1 MANLTSSLIV
11 RLIDQ
16 VSGPAKNVSRNLL
29 GMQRATAGARNASFG
44 TRLATSIK
52 HNDRA
57 LSNARGGLVDAAAGF
72 YALRAAIA
80 SPVQA
85 AMEFESAMADVT
97 KVVDFP
103 TPEAFNKFRDGL
115 IALSKE
121 VPISVNGL
129 AAIAAAAGQA
139 GIAGDEL
146 TRFTETAAKVGV
158 AFDISAEDA
167 GSAMAKMKTGLGMS
181 IDEVLLLSDS
191 MNHLSNSQA
200 SSASEILDVMLRV
213 GASGKQYGYAATE
226 VAAFASAMIAAGAT
240 SETASTSFRNMGLRL
255 NLGESAT
262 KRQKEALGRL
272 GLEAT
277 DVASRMQKDAAG
289 TTVDVMERLAGLPAD
304 VRAAVSS
311 DLFGNEARALGP
323 LLTNLDLVRKSLGL
337 VDDESKYAGS
347 SFREFEVRAGTFQ
360 NAAQIFNNRLTAMKV
375 VIGSALIP
383 VINGLMDSIVPVI
396 EGFSSFAAAHPELV
410 SNVMAAVGSMVA
422 LKIAVAGLKFI
433 GLIGRGGTLS
443 LLSLGL
449 KTVGRASMRLWGAA
463 AANVAY
469 SSSLKAMSG
478 AGALTGLQKVG
489 AAVRGMVRVVPGVAA
504 LSGVFGWLAGA
515 ASAVGAAIAG
525 ITAPVWGLI
534 AIAVAAVAAAG
545 FWLWKWWDRIS
556 SVFSGVAR
564 RLGEELQPAFDKIKP
579 VLEAI
584 SPVTKAVGVAFK
596 DMKKAIGAVIDWF
609 KEKWD
614 KFKSWIS
621 GFFSKEVL
629 TDEEKAEFEQNGY
642 DMADRMVNSIK
653 SVVKKLINW
662 FKSLP
667 RKIIKA
673 IGSINLGSLI
683 DWPEPPDW
691 WKRLTGT
698 DVTPVSVSIA
708 QSGGFSQLTP
718 DQQKAALTVEQA
730 AAGQLPSESH
740 LQSLRDEAEYL
751 TSEMD
756 QLKSKMDAIVDGPMK
771 HIAIAPMQSEMD
783 LLKSDL
789 DAVQTELVEGE
800 AQAELLVS
808 ALGVL
813 SDTDA
818 TPSISTES
826 IDAAL
831 AKVQRLSANLN
842 AINGSSPGVHTSVP
856 IDGTRAK
863 GGPVGSGE
871 THLVGEEGPELVTFG
886 RSGLV
891 HSAGATMRMLR
902 GMTGAIAGI
911 GSGSS
916 PAPSVGGVDIGAVLR
931 GGTESIAS
939 TASSALGAVSSGRE
953 PMVLKIDGPLTGP
966 ITIAN
971 GQSPMDAVDQ
981 LGDALEAKLSQIMR
995 GLQLDGA

>member
-16 VSGPAKNVSRNLL
+16 VSRPARNVSRNLL

-44 TRLATSIK
+44 TRLATSIQR
-52 HNDRA
+52 NDRA
-57 LSNARGGLVDAAAGF
+57 LANARGGMVDAAAGF

-80 SPVQA
+80 APVQA
-85 AMEFESAMADVT
+85 AMEFESAMADVS

-103 TPEAFNKFRDGL
+103 TPEAFNEFRDGL
-115 IALSKE
+115 IALSKQ

-129 AAIAAAAGQA
+129 ASIAAAAGQA
-139 GIAGDEL
+139 GIAGADL
-146 TRFTETAAKVGV
+146 ISFTETAAKVGV
-158 AFDISAEDA
+158 AFDISADQA
-167 GSAMAKMKTGLGMS
+167 GESMAKMMTGLGMS
-181 IDEVLLLSDS
+181 IDEVLLLSDA

-200 SSASEILDVMLRV
+200 SSAAEILDVVRRV
-213 GASGKQYGYAATE
+213 GASGTQYGYAATE

-255 NLGESAT
+255 NLGASAT
-262 KRQKEALGRL
+262 NRQKAALSRL

-277 DVASRMQKDAAG
+277 DVARRMQEDAAG

-323 LLTNLDLVRKSLGL
+323 LLTNLDLLRSSLGL
-337 VDDESKYAGS
+337 VDDESKFAGS

-360 NAAQIFNNRLTAMKV
+360 NAVQIFNNRLTAMKV

-383 VINGLMDSIVPVI
+383 VINDLMDAIVPVI
-396 EGFSSFAAAHPELV
+396 EGISSFAAAHPELV
-410 SNVMAAVGSMVA
+410 ANVMAAVGSVVA
-422 LKIAVAGLKFI
+422 LKVAVAGLKFV
-433 GLIGRGGTLS
+433 GLLGRGGALS

-449 KTVGRASMRLWGAA
+449 NTVGRASMRLWGAA

-469 SSSLKAMSG
+469 QGSLSAMAG
-478 AGALTGLQKVG
+478 AGTLSKLGKLS
-489 AAVRGMVRVVPGVAA
+489 AAIRGMAFAVPGVAA
-504 LSGVFGWLAGA
+504 LSAVFGWVASA
-515 ASAVGAAIAG
+515 AVAVGAGIAG
-525 ITAPVWGLI
+525 ITAPVWGAI
-534 AIAVAAVAAAG
+534 ALAVAAVAAAG
-545 FWLWKWWDRIS
+545 YSLWKWWDRIS

-564 RLGEELQPAFDKIKP
+564 RIMEELQPAFDAIKP

-584 SPVTKAVGVAFK
+584 SPVTDAVAASFGLMKDAVGV
-596 DMKKAIGAVIDWF
+596 VIDWF
-609 KEKWD
+609 KSAWND
-614 KFKSWIS
+614 FAGWIG
-621 GFFSKEVL
+621 GFFQREVL
-629 TDEEKAEFEQNGY
+629 TESQKADFEQSGY
-642 DMADRMVNSIK
+642 DMADRMIESVK
-653 SVVKKLINW
+653 SVVMSLVDW
-662 FKSLP
+662 FRELP
-667 RKIIKA
+667 GRIIDA
-673 IGSINLGSLI
+673 IGSIDLGSI
-683 DWPEPPDW
+683 IKWPEPPDW

-698 DVTPVSVSIA
+698 DVAPVAVSVA
-708 QSGGFSQLTP
+708 QFGGFSQLTP
-718 DQQKAALTVEQA
+718 DQQNAARTVEQA
-730 AAGQLPSESH
+730 AAGSLPTTGHISG
-740 LQSLRDEAEYL
+740 
-751 TSEMD
+751 
-756 QLKSKMDAIVDGPMK
+756 LKSAAEGLREEIAGIQFGIDNLVDGPMK
-771 HIAIAPMQSEMD
+771 PALVAPMQAEMQM
-783 LLKSDL
+783 L
-789 DAVQTELVEGE
+789 QGELEGV
-800 AQAELLVS
+800 QAEIVASEAEAASLTA

-818 TPSISTES
+818 TPSISTAS

-842 AINGSSPGVHTSVP
+842 AINGSSPGVRTSVP
-856 IDGTRAK
+856 IDGARAK

-911 GSGSS
+911 GSGSA
-916 PAPSVGGVDIGAVLR
+916 PAPSVGGVDMGAILR
-931 GGTESIAS
+931 GGAESIAS
-939 TASSALGAVSSGRE
+939 TASSALGAASGGRE